1 MKLISFFKKGGW
13 LLVIGFGLF
22 SQPVLAGED
31 TISVF
36 LSPSVL
42 KPGQAFRLII
52 FSDSQKE
59 LLANGLK
66 VICFDPEQQE
76 NRLTLY
82 KKNGG
87 PPFWQWWSG
96 EVKGRGQYRLQIKSG
111 RRVLRDLTFEVSS
124 KAAGAQSSE
133 YFWRADNN
141 WSREKENLYAVWI
154 EAAFG
159 DSEENDSWP
168 DLSSVLKDVGRNFL
182 YDHLGLGEDQSQ
194 NRLQPDCADNPFVLR
209 GYFAWK
215 LRLPFGFHAC
225 SRGSLGQL
233 PDCQKWFNNE
243 MTGPP
248 VKETDKFHRLMR
260 LLMNTV
266 HSGTARTA
274 LRAEDSDYYPL
285 ALRRQDLPPGT
296 VFADPYGHTLVI
308 VHWRQQTE
316 DQPGE
321 LLAVDAQPD
330 NTIGIKRFWPGNF
343 LFATENVVGQPGFK
357 AFRPIIRKNK
367 QLRLMTNQEIETDRD
382 YGNISYEQLN
392 LQPEE
397 FYNRME
403 KLINPRPLPPEAVLT
418 ELFRALHEQLLVRV
432 GSVEMA
438 EKFKR
443 EHPGSIIPMPSGAAI
458 FQAAGLWEDYSTPN
472 RDLRLLIAIDT
483 IKTFPDRVLRHPELY
498 VIKKSEPAEKIRTNL
513 TGLSASLAEQLK
525 ITYRRSDSS
534 PWTLTL
540 KEIISREEAL
550 EMGYNPNDCVEYRW
564 GAPAGSEEYVTCR
577 GLAPPSQREKMAA
590 ARIWFKKR
598 LHPPT

>member
-1 MKLISFFKKGGW
+1 MKLINFFKKGGW
-13 LLVIGFGLF
+13 LLVIGLGLF
-22 SQPVLAGED
+22 SRPVLAGED
-31 TISVF
+31 TLSVF
-36 LSPSVL
+36 LSPSSL

-52 FSDSQKE
+52 FSNSQRE
-59 LLANGLK
+59 LLENGLK
-66 VICFDPEQQE
+66 VICFDSEQKE
-76 NRLTLY
+76 SRLILH

-96 EVKGRGQYRLQIKSG
+96 EVKGAGQYRLEIKSG
-111 RRVLRDLTFEVSS
+111 HRVIRDLTFEVSS
-124 KAAGAQSSE
+124 RQAGVQSSE
-133 YFWRADNN
+133 YYWRADNN
-141 WSREKENLYAVWI
+141 WNKEKENLYSAWI

-159 DSEENDSWP
+159 DSQENDSWP
-168 DLSSVLKDVGRNFL
+168 NLSSVLNDPDRNFL
-182 YDHLGLGEDQSQ
+182 FDHLGFKEDQSQ
-194 NRLQPDCADNPFVLR
+194 SQLQPDCADNPFVLR

-225 SRGSLGQL
+225 SRGSLGQW
-233 PDCQKWFNNE
+233 PDCQEWFNNE
-243 MTGPP
+243 MTGSKGP
-248 VKETDKFHRLMR
+248 EADKFYRLMR
-260 LLMNTV
+260 RLMDTV

-274 LRAEDSDYYPL
+274 LQAEDSDYYPL
-285 ALRRQDLPPGT
+285 ALRRANLLPGT

-308 VHWRQQTE
+308 VHWREQTLE
-316 DQPGE
+316 KPGE

-343 LFATENVVGQPGFK
+343 LFTTENVVGQPGFK
-357 AFRPIIRKNK
+357 AFRPIVRRNN
-367 QLRLMTNQEIETDRD
+367 QLRLMTNQEIETNPD

-392 LQPEE
+392 LQPED

-403 KLINPRPLPPEAVLT
+403 KLINPRPLPPETVLK

-443 EHPGSIIPMPSGAAI
+443 EHPGQLIPMPSGAAI
-458 FQAAGLWEDYSTPN
+458 FQATGLWEDYSTPN

-483 IKTFPDRVLRHPELY
+483 IKNFPDRVVSHPELY
-498 VIKKSEPAEKIRTNL
+498 IIKKSESVEKIRTNL
-513 TGLSASLAEQLK
+513 ASLSARLADQLK
-525 ITYRRSDSS
+525 ITYRRSDTS

-540 KEIISREEAL
+540 KEIISREESL

-564 GAPAGSEEYVTCR
+564 GAPAGSEEYATCR
-577 GLAPPSQREKMAA
+577 GQAPPSQREKMAA
-590 ARIWFKKR
+590 ARVWFKKR